1 MQHDFLKVGC
11 SCLEFS
17 GSCIYFEKIYP
28 PSFFISCAIFTTM
41 EVKEEMLALAEK
53 LKIYQDTYYKEGK
66 SLVSDS
72 EYDRLTD
79 RLIALEKEFPDYAAP
94 DSPTKRVGSDLTNDF
109 PEIQHTIPVLSLDK
123 AYSEESVLDF
133 FTRTIDKTGG
143 ELSFAAEEKID
154 GISMVLY
161 YEDGILVRA
170 VTRGNGSVGNDVTP
184 NIVTI
189 PSIPLSLPE
198 PLDIAVRGEVY
209 LPKKE
214 FEKVNATLPEDERA
228 ANPRN
233 LAAGTVRR
241 QKSQEAARIPL
252 DMYCYEGF
260 WGDEDSTPKDHLHIM
275 KKLSD
280 LGFRINP
287 DFAFFSRTKEE
298 AERKLKEAGL
308 EGAPYGFGDL
318 KEYIS
323 QMTEKRPGLDHE
335 IDGLVFKIN
344 ELGVRNNLGYT
355 EHHPRWAIAYKF
367 ESPQAESVLLGITI
381 QVGRTG
387 RITPVAEIA
396 PTSLGGSTIRRATL
410 HNQEYIDSL
419 ELAIGDKV
427 SITKRGDVIP
437 AVEEVVEKNESG
449 NTTYHIPSTCPCCG
463 TELVHKGVHLFCPNY
478 NCPDQAK
485 GRISFFS
492 SRDQMDI
499 DSLGPKTVELLWKNK
514 LLSRVEDIY
523 TLDYSEI
530 LERKIPGIGEKTVEA
545 LKKAVIQS
553 KERPYRT
560 VLASLG
566 IPDCGAKTAQLLSEG
581 GFDSLE
587 KLRLASERGDTS
599 VFLSI
604 KGMGEETA
612 KTLIEA
618 FKDPNLLQTIQAF
631 TSLGLHVSEDMDK
644 KEEGEE
650 PQIFQGEVWCVTGS
664 FENFNPRSKALKEIE
679 KRGGR
684 TVSSVTGK
692 TTHLLA
698 GKGGGSKRA
707 EAEKLGVK
715 IISEDEFLLLL
726 DIKTGEKKEEE
737 AIEGFLF

>member
-1 MQHDFLKVGC
+1 MT
-11 SCLEFS
+11 FS
-17 GSCIYFEKIYP
+17 FRNP
-28 PSFFISCAIFTTM
+28 PSFSLLLCYNIAMDI
-41 EVKEEMLALAEK
+41 KEEMVSLAQK
-53 LKIYQDTYYKEGK
+53 LKLYQDTYYKEGK

-94 DSPTKRVGSDLTNDF
+94 DSPTRRVGSDLTNDF
-109 PEIQHTIPVLSLDK
+109 PEVVHTIPVLSLDK
-123 AYSEESVLDF
+123 AYTRESVLDF
-133 FTRTIDKTGG
+133 FSRSIEKKGG
-143 ELSFAAEEKID
+143 ALSFAAEEKID

-189 PSIPLSLPE
+189 ASIPLSLPE

-214 FEKVNATLPEDERA
+214 FEKVNGSLPEDEKA

-252 DMYCYEGF
+252 DMYIYEGF
-260 WGDEDSTPKDHLHIM
+260 WGDKDAQPKDHLHTL
-275 KKLSD
+275 KKLKD

-287 DFAFFSRTKEE
+287 DFAFFSETKEE
-298 AERKLKEAGL
+298 AEKRLMEAGL
-308 EGAPYGFGDL
+308 EGRPYGFSSL
-318 KEYIS
+318 EEYLS
-323 QMTEKRPGLDHE
+323 DMTLRRPTLDHE

-344 ELGVRNNLGYT
+344 ELETREELGYT
-355 EHHPRWAIAYKF
+355 EHHPRWAVAYKF
-367 ESPQAESVLLGITI
+367 ESPQAESVLLSVTV

-396 PTSLGGSTIRRATL
+396 PTALGGSTIRRATL

-419 ELAIGDKV
+419 ELAIGDRV

-437 AVEEVVEKNESG
+437 AVEEVVEKNEVG
-449 NTTYHIPSTCPCCG
+449 NTTYRIPLECPCCG
-463 TELVHKGVHLFCPNY
+463 SPLEHKGVHLYCTNY
-478 NCPDQAK
+478 ECPDQAK

-499 DSLGPKTVELLWKNK
+499 ESLGPKTVELLWDNGI
-514 LLSRVEDIY
+514 LRRVEDIY
-523 TLDYSEI
+523 SADYSKA
-530 LERKIPGIGEKTVEA
+530 LEMRIPGIGEKTVEG
-545 LKKAVIQS
+545 LRKSVEES
-553 KERPYRT
+553 KDRPYRT
-560 VLASLG
+560 VLSSLG
-566 IPDCGAKTAQLLSEG
+566 ISDVGKKTASILSEG

-587 KLRLASERGDTS
+587 KLIVAAEAGDTAP
-599 VFLSI
+599 FLAI
-604 KGMGEETA
+604 KGLGEETA

-618 FKDPNLLQTIQAF
+618 FKDKNLLSTIYA
-631 TSLGLHVSEDMDK
+631 LRDHGLHVSEEMDRK
-644 KEEGEE
+644 DTEALPET
-650 PQIFQGEVWCVTGS
+650 FLGEVWCATGS
-664 FENFNPRSKALKEIE
+664 FENFNPRSKAMEEVE

-684 TVSSVTGK
+684 TVSSVTSK

-715 IISEDEFLLLL
+715 IISEAEFLALLGRNTV
-726 DIKTGEKKEEE
+726 DSAPPEEQD
-737 AIEGFLF
+737 LFGGIY

>member
-1 MQHDFLKVGC
+1 MQ
-11 SCLEFS
+11 S
-17 GSCIYFEKIYP
+17 
-28 PSFFISCAIFTTM
+28 
-41 EVKEEMLALAEK
+41 LAAK

-79 RLIALEKEFPDYAAP
+79 RLIALEKEFPDFAAP
-94 DSPTKRVGSDLTNDF
+94 DSPTRRVGSDLTNDF
-109 PEIQHTIPVLSLDK
+109 PEVSHTIPVLSLDK
-123 AYSEESVLDF
+123 AYTKENVLDF
-133 FTRTIDKTGG
+133 FNRSIEKEG
-143 ELSFAAEEKID
+143 EALSFAAEEKID

-161 YEDGILVRA
+161 YEDGILARA
-170 VTRGNGSVGNDVTP
+170 VTRGNGAVGNDVTP

-189 PSIPLSLPE
+189 PSVPLSLPE
-198 PLDIAVRGEVY
+198 PLDLAVRGEVY
-209 LPKKE
+209 LPKAE
-214 FEKVNATLPEDERA
+214 FERVNATLGEDEKA

-260 WGDEDSTPKDHLHIM
+260 FDDDEIAPKDHLHIL

-287 DFAFFSRTKEE
+287 DFAFFSTTKEK
-298 AERKLKEAGL
+298 AEEKLREAGL
-308 EGAPYGFGDL
+308 TGKAYGFSELQD
-318 KEYIS
+318 YID
-323 QMTEKRPGLDHE
+323 EIAKKRPGLDHE

-344 ELGVRNNLGYT
+344 ELNVREDLGYT

-367 ESPQAESVLLGITI
+367 ESPQAESVLLDVTV

-396 PTSLGGSTIRRATL
+396 PTALGGSTIRRATL

-419 ELAIGDKV
+419 ELAIGDRV

-449 NTTYHIPSTCPCCG
+449 NTTYRIPSVCPCCG
-463 TELVHKGVHLFCPNY
+463 SELVHKGVHLFCPNY
-478 NCPDQAK
+478 NCPDQVK
-485 GRISFFS
+485 GRIAFFS

-499 DSLGPKTVELLWKNK
+499 ESLGPKTVELLWENK
-514 LLSRVEDIY
+514 ILSRVEDIY
-523 TLDYSEI
+523 SIDYSA
-530 LERKIPGIGEKTVEA
+530 LSDMKIPGIGEKTVKA
-545 LKKAVIQS
+545 LKEGVEKS
-553 KERPYRT
+553 KSQPYRT

-566 IPDCGAKTAQLLSEG
+566 IPDVGKKTASILAEG

-587 KLRLASERGDTS
+587 KLRLASATGDAS
-599 VFLSI
+599 PFLAI

-618 FKDPNLLQTIQAF
+618 FKDENLLRTIDALSSF
-631 TSLGLHVSEDMDK
+631 GLHVSEDQDK
-644 KEEGEE
+644 KEEAEE
-650 PQIFQGEVWCVTGS
+650 AQIFQGEVWCATGS
-664 FENFNPRSKALKEIE
+664 FKNFNPRSKALKEIE

-707 EAEKLGVK
+707 EAEKLGVR
-715 IISEDEFLLLL
+715 IISEEQFLALLGIKASEKDEGPVQ
-726 DIKTGEKKEEE
+726 GE
-737 AIEGFLF
+737 LF